1 MSNSIFFTFNERYYL
16 SQNPDVQAAVTA
28 GMFASGYGHWQ
39 AFGRA
44 EGRQSSPFF
53 DVQVYR
59 DANPDLTEAGLTTK
73 SDFIRHFNTYGF
85 NEARKFMSDSIFDYQ
100 YYALQNPDL
109 AAAGITTRY
118 QLQQHFQTYG
128 YLEGRAASPL
138 VGGTAYVNQN
148 ADLKA
153 YLQTGAGLNGIT
165 DPEKVGIYHFYNFGI
180 FEGRPA
186 VPATPAIKPEFLM
199 SIAVGGDTYINKAE
213 SSRFTTI
220 TPTVTSSTLDTHS
233 AMVHGT
239 KNNALASELAMWV
252 SGNKSYQFDSRTFDD
267 GILTVDL
274 VDIYGQIKDSTLIK
288 DTVAPALVN
297 LSVTGPNTIS
307 VTSSEKGKVGLY
319 DSYTIISLASSL
331 ISGTETTIAS
341 ANTPTTVT
349 LTAQSAVKSANVRL
363 QDAAGNTSD
372 SFTMVVLGTEGADS
386 MVAGPLD
393 TNLMFGFGGNDV
405 IRGSTL
411 ADVIYAGAGNDTV
424 TGGAGVDVIDVG
436 TGVDTV
442 AVGTVNTGGI
452 DTVSYFT
459 SDDFIK
465 FAGGLSYWDDTI
477 LGDMQSKGTLME
489 AATYVVGTFDG
500 WALGF
505 VYKGEAYVV
514 IDGAKGSI
522 PFNASTDA
530 IVKLVGT
537 SLGTLSAANFA
548 A

>member
-1 MSNSIFFTFNERYYL
+1 MSNSTFFTFNERYYL
-16 SQNPDVQAAVTA
+16 SQNPDVHFAVTA
-28 GMFASGYGHWQ
+28 GMLASGYEHWQ

-186 VPATPAIKPEFLM
+186 VPATPPKNPDFLM

-213 SSRFTTI
+213 SSKLVSM
-220 TPTVTSSTLDTHS
+220 TPSVTSSKLITPPIN
-233 AMVHGT
+233 VYGT
-239 KNNALASELAMWV
+239 KNKGLSSEVAVWSMEKNV
-252 SGNKSYQFDSRTFDD
+252 YQFTASAFDD
-267 GILTVDL
+267 GTLTL
-274 VDIYGQIKDSTLIK
+274 ELTDIYGQTKDLTLIK
-288 DTVAPALVN
+288 DTMAPALVN
-297 LSVTGPNTIS
+297 LSVTGFNTIS
-307 VTSSEKGKVGLY
+307 VTSTEKGKVGLY
-319 DSYTIISLASSL
+319 DSYTIISGASSL
-331 ISGTETTIAS
+331 IAGTETTIAS

-349 LTAQSAVKSANVRL
+349 LNAQSAVKSANVRL

-372 SFTMVVLGTEGADS
+372 SSTMVVLGTEGADS
-386 MVAGPLD
+386 MVADPSA

-405 IRGSTL
+405 ITGGSL

-459 SDDFIK
+459 ADDFIK
-465 FAGGLSYWDDTI
+465 FGGGLSYWDDTI
-477 LGDMQSKGTLME
+477 LGDMQSKGTLIE

-505 VYKGEAYVV
+505 VYKAEAYVV

-522 PFNASTDA
+522 PFNAATDA

-537 SLGTLSAANFA
+537 NLGTLSAANFTA
-548 A
+548 